1 MNDGAHI
8 KRERQSPKIAV
19 YAIAHNE
26 EHHVE
31 RWAASARDA
40 DQIVLVDTGSTDR
53 TVQRARELGVAVHE
67 IRIEPF
73 RYDVARN
80 RALAFVPGDIDF
92 CVSLDLDEVLAPG
105 WRTHLEDAWH
115 QGATRV
121 RFRYVWPWSDVHPPC
136 DLRAWSGFT
145 RGTVGDGS
153 SRCMRNSWRLG
164 TRFR

>member
-1 MNDGAHI
+1 MNDSAHI

-92 CVSLDLDEVLAPG
+92 CGTLVWMVGLLLFEIGRDRAGVIDLHAGQRRLSTSGRKFLLQAIG
-105 WRTHLEDAWH
+105 H
-115 QGATRV
+115 QWLQAA
-121 RFRYVWPWSDVHPPC
+121 S
-136 DLRAWSGFT
+136 
-145 RGTVGDGS
+145 
-153 SRCMRNSWRLG
+153 
-164 TRFR
+164 